1 MQTEKLQD
9 METLI
14 IQREEEYLFQQFRM
28 RDEAMSQFIE
38 KRRLEDEKEAKIIR
52 DRKEKF
58 MREIKD

>member
-1 MQTEKLQD
+1 